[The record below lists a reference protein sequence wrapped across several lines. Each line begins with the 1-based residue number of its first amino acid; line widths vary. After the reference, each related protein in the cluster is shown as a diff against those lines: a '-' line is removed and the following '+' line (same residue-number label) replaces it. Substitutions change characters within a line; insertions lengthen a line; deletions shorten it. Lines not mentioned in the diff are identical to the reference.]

1 MVGGVHSGVDGG
13 WCALWCTQVIALMT
27 STLLPFSG
35 VQWSCCRPCYLPHQP
50 PLSASLLVQLSS
62 EDAPVV
68 LAQSKSCDTLAPR
81 LLLPVTLAPHLP
93 LPVCACLRLQP

>member
-1 MVGGVHSGVDGG
+1 MVGGVH
-13 WCALWCTQVIALMT
+13 
-27 STLLPFSG
+27 SG

-93 LPVCACLRLQP
+93 LPVCACLRLQWGHGDYEYNEMGMAITRFKSRMPHAAS